1 MGKLL
6 CLHGTDQKEYRVI
19 QEVASVWENLAHS
32 LNLPTSVVAQIN
44 CDSVKV
50 EDKCRDVFV
59 KWLDGAYR
67 QPVTWNTLL
76 TVIEDIEHVEFAKQ
90 FRKCCLTSQ

>member
-6 CLHGTDQKEYRVI
+6 CIRGRDQKEYRVI
-19 QEVASVWENLAHS
+19 QEVSSVWENLAHL
-32 LNLPTSVVAQIN
+32 LNLPQSVVAQIN
-44 CDSVKV
+44 RDNVKV

-67 QPVTWNTLL
+67 RPVTWNTLL
-76 TVIEDIEHVEFAKQ
+76 TVIEDIEHAEFEKQ
-90 FRKCCLTSQ
+90 FRKNCFT